1 MAVNIMTK
9 LHNDLLRDIGTL
21 ARTIHYLHDLHFK
34 ELALQRGQFIFL
46 TRICENTGINQ
57 NDLSLLLKVDKSTT
71 AKAVQKLTAAGY
83 INRQRSSEGQRHWQ
97 LFPTEK
103 ALLLYDQII
112 TEENTSLQLCLQ
124 NFTAS
129 ERKELNRLFKKMCA
143 NLETHWQK
151 TKGQK
156 QRIEVQ

>member
-83 INRQRSSEGQRHWQ
+83 IGSAAAKTSGTGSFSQQKKLSCSTIKSSLKKTPACSCVCKILQRQNA
-97 LFPTEK
+97 K
-103 ALLLYDQII
+103 
-112 TEENTSLQLCLQ
+112 N
-124 NFTAS
+124 
-129 ERKELNRLFKKMCA
+129 
-143 NLETHWQK
+143 
-151 TKGQK
+151 
-156 QRIEVQ
+156 

>member
-1 MAVNIMTK
+1 MTCCV
-9 LHNDLLRDIGTL
+9 TS
-21 ARTIHYLHDLHFK
+21 ARWRIHYLHDLHFK
-34 ELALQRGQFIFL
+34 ELALQRGRFIFL

-83 INRQRSSEGQRHWQ
+83 INEQRKRRPAA
-97 LFPTEK
+97 LAAFPTEK

-124 NFTAS
+124 I
-129 ERKELNRLFKKMCA
+129 L
-143 NLETHWQK
+143 
-151 TKGQK
+151 
-156 QRIEVQ
+156 QRQNAKN

>member
-1 MAVNIMTK
+1 MCRN
-9 LHNDLLRDIGTL
+9 G
-21 ARTIHYLHDLHFK
+21 
-34 ELALQRGQFIFL
+34 
-46 TRICENTGINQ
+46 C
-57 NDLSLLLKVDKSTT
+57 
-71 AKAVQKLTAAGY
+71 
-83 INRQRSSEGQRHWQ
+83 SEDQRHWQ

>member
-1 MAVNIMTK
+1 M
-9 LHNDLLRDIGTL
+9 
-21 ARTIHYLHDLHFK
+21 
-34 ELALQRGQFIFL
+34 
-46 TRICENTGINQ
+46 GINQ

-83 INRQRSSEGQRHWQ
+83 INRQRSSEDQRHCQ

-112 TEENTSLQLCLQ
+112 TEENTSLHLCLQ

>member
-83 INRQRSSEGQRHWQ
+83 INRQPAVKPSNIKATRSSWLSMAKVR
-97 LFPTEK
+97 
-103 ALLLYDQII
+103 
-112 TEENTSLQLCLQ
+112 
-124 NFTAS
+124 
-129 ERKELNRLFKKMCA
+129 
-143 NLETHWQK
+143 
-151 TKGQK
+151 
-156 QRIEVQ
+156 